1 MLVSADFAVKIHSI
15 KISHYFRD
23 IQATKYSADKKWC
36 LNAKATRVAFLFH
49 NHILVFHI
57 KTRKSRKI
65 HLSDKLGDPISI
77 DYNPREESIMTSHS
91 SGQIRVFT
99 NFIKTDENI
108 GSWRDH
114 WHSNDQL
121 EMHAAFSNDGNTIIS
136 GGQEAVLV
144 YKRI

>member
-1 MLVSADFAVKIHSI
+1 MI
-15 KISHYFRD
+15 
-23 IQATKYSADKKWC
+23 
-36 LNAKATRVAFLFH
+36 
-49 NHILVFHI
+49 FHI

-144 YKRI
+144 YNKWNGDEDKRRSFVPRLHRTG